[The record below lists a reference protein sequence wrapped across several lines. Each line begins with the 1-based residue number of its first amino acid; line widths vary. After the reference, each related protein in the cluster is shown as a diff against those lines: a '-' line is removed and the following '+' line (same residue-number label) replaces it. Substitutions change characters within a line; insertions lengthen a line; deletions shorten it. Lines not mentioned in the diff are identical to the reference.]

1 MEKTNTDFKFRRNEV
16 GNFDYPHLLK
26 DTQRVQY
33 IETLPSTYNNPQ
45 RIVAGSHNGFNR
57 IYQLKRY
64 YNPDSDKN
72 VYDII
77 VTDSDTGKLVTK
89 IARENKSG
97 KREFKKILNE
107 RADLQV
113 AEGARGLGQAG
124 QTPIPNTARNKI
136 INNYSLFVNPS
147 LPNVSEVYKGLS
159 GDAAA
164 GMKQA
169 ISQGLDKTTQKAGSL
184 DSVYRI
190 KKELDNIVLAAKNSR
205 SADYKALEQAQ
216 NNYSKN
222 KSN

>member
-1 MEKTNTDFKFRRNEV
+1 M
-16 GNFDYPHLLK
+16 
-26 DTQRVQY
+26 
-33 IETLPSTYNNPQ
+33 
-45 RIVAGSHNGFNR
+45 
-57 IYQLKRY
+57 
-64 YNPDSDKN
+64 
-72 VYDII
+72 
-77 VTDSDTGKLVTK
+77 
-89 IARENKSG
+89 
-97 KREFKKILNE
+97 NE

-136 INNYSLFVNPS
+136 INNYSLFVNSS

>member
-33 IETLPSTYNNPQ
+33 IETLPSTYNNPH

-89 IARENKSG
+89 ISRENKSG
-97 KREFKKILNE
+97 KREFEK
-107 RADLQV
+107 
-113 AEGARGLGQAG
+113 
-124 QTPIPNTARNKI
+124 
-136 INNYSLFVNPS
+136 F
-147 LPNVSEVYKGLS
+147 
-159 GDAAA
+159 
-164 GMKQA
+164 
-169 ISQGLDKTTQKAGSL
+169 
-184 DSVYRI
+184 
-190 KKELDNIVLAAKNSR
+190 
-205 SADYKALEQAQ
+205 
-216 NNYSKN
+216 
-222 KSN
+222 